1 MELKLKSLSNESD
14 ASVSM
19 PAIKSVTNRTAF
31 AVDQGGGRSPSPS
44 PSSSSSAIVI
54 AEPLGT

>member
-1 MELKLKSLSNESD
+1 MELKWKSLSNESD

-44 PSSSSSAIVI
+44 AIVI